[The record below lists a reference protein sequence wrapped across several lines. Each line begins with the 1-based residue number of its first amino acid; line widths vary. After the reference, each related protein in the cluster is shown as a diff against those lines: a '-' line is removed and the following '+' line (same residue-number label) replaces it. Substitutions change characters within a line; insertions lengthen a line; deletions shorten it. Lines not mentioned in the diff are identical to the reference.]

1 MPRIAAETVMIET
14 IAMKTK
20 IETAITIKTTAT
32 ETAIVATTA
41 AGIRSRCKRAITKAC
56 GKECVM
62 PAIDVETQATATTKV
77 TVTKATVTKA
87 TVIMAATETRATADF
102 SKLTNKASNA
112 DIAKA

>member
-1 MPRIAAETVMIET
+1 
-14 IAMKTK
+14 
-20 IETAITIKTTAT
+20 
-32 ETAIVATTA
+32 
-41 AGIRSRCKRAITKAC
+41 
-56 GKECVM
+56 M